1 MQTRIKDKVGADG
14 TRTKLFLETL
24 RNNIATMMLGCIPLF
39 ALVLKMLYLG
49 KRRYYVEHLVYAL
62 HIHTFAYLGALVI
75 TLIGLGLAQWS
86 NTARVLVAVALSI
99 AVFVQVLIS
108 IRRVYGQGWFF
119 TMFKFLLGGF
129 IYFVIL
135 VCAVG
140 VTAFVTLLLPE

>member
-1 MQTRIKDKVGADG
+1 
-14 TRTKLFLETL
+14 
-24 RNNIATMMLGCIPLF
+24 
-39 ALVLKMLYLG
+39 
-49 KRRYYVEHLVYAL
+49 
-62 HIHTFAYLGALVI
+62 
-75 TLIGLGLAQWS
+75 LGLAQWS

-99 AVFVQVLIS
+99 AVFLQVLIS

-119 TMFKFLLGGF
+119 TIFKFLLGGF